1 MGQWI
6 DDNKSVYIRQNLP
19 YNLIHYNNLGV
30 IEADKFRK
38 NLKIQKNQPVRIE
51 REIIPKI
58 MKLFT
63 KESTAWHYK
72 IDGLPFEVDLCF
84 LAHKLIGKVHEYG
97 HVYYDKKTSNKTK
110 TDRKYW
116 FYFYQN

>member
-1 MGQWI
+1 MPFSIKKVSKVTALQNILLKIKSKNTKEKLGQWI
-6 DDNKSVYIRQNLP
+6 DDNKSVYIREDLP

-38 NLKIQKNQPVRIE
+38 NLTIQKNQPVRIE

-63 KESTAWHYK
+63 KERTAWHYK
-72 IDGLPFEVDLCF
+72 IDGLPF
-84 LAHKLIGKVHEYG
+84 
-97 HVYYDKKTSNKTK
+97 
-110 TDRKYW
+110 
-116 FYFYQN
+116 

>member
-6 DDNKSVYIRQNLP
+6 DDNKSVYIREDLP

-38 NLKIQKNQPVRIE
+38 NLTIQKNQPVRIE

-63 KESTAWHYK
+63 KERTAWHYK
-72 IDGLPFEVDLCF
+72 IDGLLF
-84 LAHKLIGKVHEYG
+84 
-97 HVYYDKKTSNKTK
+97 
-110 TDRKYW
+110 
-116 FYFYQN
+116 